1 MVLAKKKAS
10 NDLANNR
17 KARHDYFIED
27 SMEVGLVLV
36 GTEVKSIRQGAV
48 SLKDAYASL
57 QGGEVFVENMHVAPY
72 TEGNRFNVDPL
83 RKRKL
88 LLHKKEIQKLK
99 KALDQ
104 KGYTLVPLK
113 LYLVRGRVKMELGL
127 VRGKKLY
134 DKRESLKEKAV
145 KKKLREVV
153 KY

>member
-113 LYLVRGRVKMELGL
+113 LYLVRGRVKMELGRA
-127 VRGKKLY
+127 RGKKLY

>member
-127 VRGKKLY
+127 ARGKKLY

-145 KKKLREVV
+145 KKKPREVV

>member
-127 VRGKKLY
+127 ARGKKLY

-145 KKKLREVV
+145 KKKLREVM

>member
-127 VRGKKLY
+127 ARGKKLY